1 MNHRVLLDSVSS
13 ISGDPIMAGEA
24 RGPQK
29 SQYAQG
35 FDDCKAY
42 SMPRFRVISVT
53 TLLLLVLVDVI
64 SGEPER
70 HNK

>member
-1 MNHRVLLDSVSS
+1 MSHRVLLDSVSS
-13 ISGDPIMAGEA
+13 ISGDPIMVGEA

>member
-1 MNHRVLLDSVSS
+1 MDLISS
-13 ISGDPIMAGEA
+13 IFEDSIIFGEA
-24 RGPQK
+24 RDPQK

-42 SMPRFRVISVT
+42 SMPRFRVISAT
-53 TLLLLVLVDVI
+53 TLLLLVEVI

-70 HNK
+70 KNK

>member
-1 MNHRVLLDSVSS
+1 MDSVSS
-13 ISGDPIMAGEA
+13 ISEDSIIVGEA
-24 RGPQK
+24 RGPHK

-42 SMPRFRVISVT
+42 SMPRFRVISAT
-53 TLLLLVLVDVI
+53 MFLSLFLVEEI

-70 HNK
+70 HN

>member
-1 MNHRVLLDSVSS
+1 MDSVSS
-13 ISGDPIMAGEA
+13 ISWDPIMVGEA

-42 SMPRFRVISVT
+42 SMPRFRPIYAI
-53 TLLLLVLVDVI
+53 TLLLFVLVEVI
-64 SGEPER
+64 SDEPSLTGEAQ
-70 HNK
+70 